1 MVMMVPKMVA
11 LRMVVEAFSTLLLGM
26 VALSIPKNA
35 KKVKVVVVAMAEK
48 FDSVL
53 KFKGK

>member
-1 MVMMVPKMVA
+1 MMVPKMVA